1 MLKIIMSKI
10 TKFFIRFKVRI
21 KAIVRICS
29 CNDFI
34 LIEAKKS
41 NGKLLSRISYR
52 TDFDDID
59 ECRIFRKYYLKE
71 LNNLSYSDK
80 RSLASERTIL

>member
-1 MLKIIMSKI
+1 MSKI
-10 TKFFIRFKVRI
+10 TKFFIRFKVII
-21 KAIVRICS
+21 KVIIRICS
-29 CNDFI
+29 CHDFI

-52 TDFDDID
+52 TNFDSID

-71 LNNLSYSDK
+71 LNNLSYFDK
-80 RSLASERTIL
+80 RRLASERTNS

>member
-1 MLKIIMSKI
+1 MLNNHLNFNTPEEGRAKIKELRELQS
-10 TKFFIRFKVRI
+10 
-21 KAIVRICS
+21 
-29 CNDFI
+29 

-80 RSLASERTIL
+80 RRLASERTNS

>member
-1 MLKIIMSKI
+1 MSKI
-10 TKFFIRFKVRI
+10 TKLFIRFKVRI
-21 KAIVRICS
+21 KAIIRICS
-29 CNDFI
+29 CHDFI

-52 TDFDDID
+52 TDFDNID

-80 RSLASERTIL
+80 RRLASERTNS

>member
-1 MLKIIMSKI
+1 MLKII
-10 TKFFIRFKVRI
+10 KFFIRFKVRV
-21 KAIVRICS
+21 KAIIRICS
-29 CNDFI
+29 CHDFI

-80 RSLASERTIL
+80 RRLASERTIL